1 MVSNKY
7 AYLYILQIYVY
18 KCILTAMNVLKY
30 RTNLHECF
38 TFEVVYISIKNTFF
52 KRNQRISKTNY
63 ENARI
68 KNINVFV
75 NFQL

>member
-52 KRNQRISKTNY
+52 FKETKEYPKQIMKMR
-63 ENARI
+63 E
-68 KNINVFV
+68 
-75 NFQL
+75 